1 MAFTR
6 TRLCATVAV
15 MSFKSQICKFAAPL
29 LLVGLALPTP
39 AFAQALTESG
49 FQSYLQDVS
58 ARARAEGVSDAAIR
72 RVTQGLTMNPRV
84 VELDRAQPGG
94 PPSAASPPI
103 APYLQRHVDP
113 ARINRGR
120 AMRDQN
126 AAIVSRVERQYGVP
140 GKIVLA
146 IWGHE
151 TNYGNYMGDFD
162 LARSLA
168 TLAYEGRRRA
178 LFEREFISLMKMVDR
193 GVSRD
198 KLYGSWAGAFG
209 NPQFLPSVYLR
220 IAVDGD
226 GNGDRDLWT
235 SRADTLA
242 SIANYFRDAGWRTG
256 EPWGVRATIPAS
268 FNRSSVASRLNSPS
282 CARVHARHSLWKP
295 VSEWRQLGITP
306 MGSIPDST
314 MATLFEP
321 DGPGTPAYLLT
332 GNYRVILQ
340 YNCSNF
346 YALSVG
352 LLADEI
358 AR

>member
-1 MAFTR
+1 
-6 TRLCATVAV
+6 
-15 MSFKSQICKFAAPL
+15 MSFKSQIRKFAAPVL
-29 LLVGLALPTP
+29 LLGLAASPTTLM
-39 AFAQALTESG
+39 AQGQTESG
-49 FQSYLQDVS
+49 FQGYLQLVS
-58 ARARAEGVSDAAIR
+58 AKARAEGVSETAIR

-103 APYLQRHVDP
+103 APYLRRHVDP

-126 AAIVSRVERQYGVP
+126 ASIVSRVERQYGVP

-151 TNYGNYMGDFD
+151 TNYGSYMGDFD

-193 GVSRD
+193 GVSRE

-209 NPQFLPSVYLR
+209 HPQFLPSVYLR
-220 IAVDGD
+220 VAVDGD
-226 GNGDRDLWT
+226 GNGDRDLWN

-256 EPWGVRATIPAS
+256 EPWGVRASIPAS
-268 FNRSSVASRLNSPS
+268 FNRGSVGSRLNSPTCS
-282 CARVHARHSLWKP
+282 RVHARHSVWKP
-295 VSEWRQLGITP
+295 VSEWRQLGIAPLAT
-306 MGSIPDST
+306 IPDKT
-314 MATLFEP
+314 MATLLEP
-321 DGPGTPAYLLT
+321 DGPGSPAYLLT